1 MYVGVRALDVC
12 HVCWKC
18 VRVGCVCVDG
28 LMPVLA
34 HNTAWLAQPGIR
46 EQFGEINSQATFIP

>member
-1 MYVGVRALDVC
+1 MLE
-12 HVCWKC
+12 C
-18 VRVGCVCVDG
+18 VRWMCVMCVGSVCVLDVCVDG

-34 HNTAWLAQPGIR
+34 HSTAWLAEPGIR